1 MRKNLTLISVIAVIN
16 ALGYGIIIPVL
27 YSYSRKF
34 GLNDVQNGFL
44 FSIFSF
50 FQLISTPIIGRL
62 SDKYGRKPLLIFS
75 LVGSTIS
82 FFTMAFAPSAIFLF
96 IARAL
101 DGVTAGNI
109 PVLSA
114 MISDTTQEKDRSR
127 GFAIL
132 GASFGFGFV
141 FGPAISSFTVGINP
155 SLPFLIAGAVSLLA
169 TAATVLTLKE
179 TNVQTKAIADKK
191 FFNIN
196 TLKLYFSDKNIAG
209 LLIILFVYTTAFS
222 MFIYSFQPFATKVLK
237 MDVTHISWIFTGIG
251 ITGMITQLFIF
262 PKVSAR
268 YNAKK
273 IYLFSF
279 VFLSIIFLLMSFS
292 GNGLYFTGILMLMSL
307 SNSFVNPLTQ
317 TFLSQSADNK
327 SQGSILGIGSTFTS
341 LGQIIG
347 PIAGG
352 VISMLALKYTFTASA
367 ILILICAGISKILLK
382 SKFQKEPAF

>member
-1 MRKNLTLISVIAVIN
+1 MRKNLTLISAIAIIN

-27 YSYSRKF
+27 YSYSRRF
-34 GLNDVQNGFL
+34 GLNDLQNGLL
-44 FSIFSF
+44 FSLFSF

-75 LVGSTIS
+75 LMGSTIS

-101 DGVTAGNI
+101 DGITAGNI

-114 MISDTTQEKDRSR
+114 MISDTTDEKDRSR

-141 FGPAISSFTVGINP
+141 IGPAISSFTVGINP
-155 SLPFLIAGAVSLLA
+155 SLPFVIAGVVSFLA
-169 TAATVLTLKE
+169 TAATALTLKE
-179 TNVQTKAIADKK
+179 TNTHTKAVSDKK
-191 FFNIN
+191 FLNIR
-196 TLKLYFSDKNIAG
+196 TLRLYFSDRNIAG
-209 LLIILFVYTTAFS
+209 LLIILLIYTAAFS
-222 MFIYSFQPFATKVLK
+222 MFIYSFQPFAMGVLN
-237 MDVTHISWIFTGIG
+237 MDVTRISWVFTGIG

-262 PKVSAR
+262 PKVSAKF
-268 YNAKK
+268 NAKK

-279 VFLSIIFLLMSFS
+279 VFLSFIFLLMSFS
-292 GNGLYFTGILMLMSL
+292 SNGLYFAGILMLMSL

-327 SQGSILGIGSTFTS
+327 SQGSIQGIGTTFAS

-352 VISMLALKYTFTASA
+352 MISTFALRYSFVASSF
-367 ILILICAGISKILLK
+367 LILLCVGISKKLLK
-382 SKFQKEPAF
+382 SQFQKEPAF